1 MVEVRRTFNECVF
14 KGKNGFLTCRF
25 PSMNGPPLELHAR
38 LPGINEASP
47 ERFDASLHGGAVLSA
62 VALGPLFLGYS

>member
-1 MVEVRRTFNECVF
+1 MVEVRRTCNECVF

-38 LPGINEASP
+38 LPGINEAS
-47 ERFDASLHGGAVLSA
+47 LHGGAVLSPA
-62 VALGPLFLGYS
+62 ALGPLFLGYS